1 MNGNGNK
8 YVSGAYHC
16 TLGNKYLMKYK
27 WLLFDADGTLFDYDK
42 AEAAQLERTFR
53 QLVGRFEPD
62 YVEIYRRI
70 NQRIWQEFE
79 AGQIP
84 LAVLKIKRFEL
95 LFEALRVEADPAA
108 FSARYL
114 KNLGE
119 GTDLIEGAQET
130 VTALHGQIGLVVIT
144 NGLKEVQTARL
155 AKSGIGSYFAHVVI
169 SEEVGAAKPD
179 RGIFDAA
186 FDKMRRPRKEEVLII
201 GDGLTSDIQGG
212 HDYGIDTCWFNP
224 ARKPRDLDLPIR
236 YEIARLSDLLA
247 IVG

>member
-1 MNGNGNK
+1 
-8 YVSGAYHC
+8 
-16 TLGNKYLMKYK
+16 MKYK

-42 AEAAQLERTFR
+42 AEAAQLARTFR
-53 QLVGRFEPD
+53 QMVGRFEPG
-62 YVEIYRRI
+62 YLETYRRV
-70 NQRIWQEFE
+70 NQQIWHEFE
-79 AGQIP
+79 VGQISQ
-84 LAVLKIKRFEL
+84 AVLRVKRFEL

-130 VTALHGQIGLVVIT
+130 VQALHGQVGLVVIT

-155 AKSGIGSYFAHVVI
+155 ARSSIGGYFAHVVI

-179 RGIFDAA
+179 PGIFDAA
-186 FDKMRRPRKEEVLII
+186 FDRMHSPRKEEVLII
-201 GDGLTSDIQGG
+201 GDGLSSDIQGG

-224 ARKPRDLDLPIR
+224 DRKPRDLDLPIR
-236 YEIARLSDLLA
+236 YEIAHLSDLLA